1 MSSNT
6 TSHYHLFS
14 LIVPYITS
22 RIFYCFSVSILTMYV
37 LECVIVWGVSLS
49 GSSGDEPTAGFSLWT
64 SLSILGWK
72 TTIRSE
78 VAPHACCA
86 LIASELSVPT
96 ESRRTETQT
105 HAALGCVMSDEARW
119 ASKTAAAVLRLCLRA
134 PNEDRFAGL
143 HCSINRDYNAR
154 GSGHSRRQVVSGDR
168 VSAMLS
174 VNPYFPDASAPL
186 CAQLCHLMTKKS
198 SSEEMPSQIAAAR
211 FSDSDSDQSVIFCIL
226 GLAIKKILF

>member
-1 MSSNT
+1 MDLFWNSLQPNQKTWLMPLSKVICSRAFNLSRMITRTCLNVVFWHNYHTTLFSVVLFKFFVRCHFSATLLSSNT

-49 GSSGDEPTAGFSLWT
+49 GSSGDQPTAGFSPWT

-72 TTIRSE
+72 TTIGSE

-105 HAALGCVMSDEARW
+105 RAALGCVTSDEARW
-119 ASKTAAAVLRLCLRA
+119 ASKTAAAVCAWERLMKT
-134 PNEDRFAGL
+134 G
-143 HCSINRDYNAR
+143 SR
-154 GSGHSRRQVVSGDR
+154 G
-168 VSAMLS
+168 
-174 VNPYFPDASAPL
+174 FI
-186 CAQLCHLMTKKS
+186 AQ
-198 SSEEMPSQIAAAR
+198 
-211 FSDSDSDQSVIFCIL
+211 
-226 GLAIKKILF
+226 